1 MTPTVATVL
10 GVAVLVFIVVWV
22 AVWRKARKTGEAEN
36 PWEGAF
42 DVPLV
47 AETSSEDTP
56 CEKPTTIV
64 EDAPTPTVETDITV
78 SVVNDAVPSETPA
91 ETPTETPAAP
101 STDEV
106 APFENCKTVEVAP
119 KPIEEVELVAVTK
132 PEKVK
137 KPRKTTLER
146 TEEAIAKLEGQI
158 GRRSTLL
165 KQLKKPIMKDER
177 LNKWKT
183 KLRELKAARKEL
195 VKAAKKDAG
204 KKALYDRFGVP
215 YPEKSSTK

>member
-64 EDAPTPTVETDITV
+64 EDAPTPTVETDLTV
-78 SVVNDAVPSETPA
+78 SVVNEAVPA
-91 ETPTETPAAP
+91 ETPEDVRKALMKRIHNREKEQE
-101 STDEV
+101 DEV
-106 APFENCKTVEVAP
+106 RAIVKA
-119 KPIEEVELVAVTK
+119 
-132 PEKVK
+132 EK
-137 KPRKTTLER
+137 
-146 TEEAIAKLEGQI
+146 
-158 GRRSTLL
+158 
-165 KQLKKPIMKDER
+165 
-177 LNKWKT
+177 
-183 KLRELKAARKEL
+183 RKE
-195 VKAAKKDAG
+195 KAKHAK
-204 KKALYDRFGVP
+204 YHVQV
-215 YPEKSSTK
+215 